1 VLAQGRGAG
10 GAAGAAGAT
19 GAGGAAQAALAQ
31 LGNGEPV
38 AWTFQPYPGGT
49 GVLMEKLIRER
60 GGAAFDRKP
69 FEVERWTGPVPTA
82 EEDIAFLP
90 AHRLS
95 ALIKEKRITST
106 QLTKIYLDRIKR
118 YDPTL
123 LCAVTIMEQQ
133 GMAEAAAA
141 DREIAAGRYR
151 GALHGIPYGI
161 KDLFATKGVRT
172 TWGSADF
179 ENRIID
185 EDSEIVVRLREA
197 GAVLI
202 AKLSTG
208 MFAQGDQWYRGR
220 TNDPWDVRKGSSGSS
235 AGPGSATAAGCVAF
249 AIGTETN
256 GSIVSPT
263 SACGISALRPTF
275 GRVSRHGGMVLSW
288 SQDRVG
294 PMCRTIEDCAIV
306 FNVIHGSDPKD
317 PSTLTMP
324 FEFKRL
330 PNLNGLRVG
339 FAANSPEP
347 FLTSLREMGAELK
360 ELPAMPTV
368 PTSGFGVESAAAFDY
383 WVGEKAREAEAAGE
397 TPTGRFMGGG
407 RTTTALEY
415 MQGQRR
421 RLIMMQKWE
430 EALDGFDVMIGGLNA
445 SNTTGHPAVVVPYA
459 FESTTNNEGVVS
471 PAQPRTVTIFGNLFE
486 DDVIIN
492 VAHAYQI
499 KHDWHARHP
508 SLQS

>member
-1 VLAQGRGAG
+1 
-10 GAAGAAGAT
+10 
-19 GAGGAAQAALAQ
+19 
-31 LGNGEPV
+31 
-38 AWTFQPYPGGT
+38 
-49 GVLMEKLIRER
+49 MEKTIRER
-60 GGAAFDRKP
+60 GAAAF
-69 FEVERWTGPVPTA
+69 ERHPIEIEPWLGLPPA
-82 EEDIAFLP
+82 SEEELVFLP
-90 AHRLS
+90 AHRLG
-95 ALIKEKRITST
+95 ALLKGRHISSLE
-106 QLTKIYLDRIKR
+106 LTNIYLERMKR
-118 YDPTL
+118 YNGVL
-123 LCAVTIMEQQ
+123 LAAVTILDGRAREEGQQ
-133 GMAEAAAA
+133 ADAEL
-141 DREIAAGRYR
+141 RAGEWK
-151 GALHGIPYGI
+151 GPLHGVPWGV
-161 KDLFATKGVRT
+161 KDLFAARGAPT

-179 ENRIID
+179 ENQVFD
-185 EDSEIVVRLREA
+185 FDSEIIVRLRAA

-202 AKLSTG
+202 AKLATG
-208 MFAQGDQWYRGR
+208 QFASGDNWFRGQ
-220 TNDPWDVRKGSSGSS
+220 TKNPWNVTQGSSGSS
-235 AGPGSATAAGCVAF
+235 AGPGSATAAGLVGF
-249 AIGTETN
+249 SIGTETQ
-256 GSIVSPT
+256 GSILSP
-263 SACGISALRPTF
+263 AGRNGISALRPTF
-275 GRVSRHGGMVLSW
+275 GRVTRHGGMVLSW
-288 SQDRVG
+288 SQDKPG

-486 DDVIIN
+486 DDVILN
-492 VAHAYQI
+492 VAHAYQM
-499 KHDWHARHP
+499 KHDWHTRHP
-508 SLQS
+508 SLPS